1 MGAPQRQAV
10 PLAHLKKV
18 LDANRLPNGVE
29 LTPGQRNQL
38 IAQYRATEAQLAA
51 QQAAAAAAGGAPA
64 SFFSAAGHE

>member
-1 MGAPQRQAV
+1 M

-38 IAQYRATEAQLAA
+38 IAQYRATEAQQAA

-64 SFFSAAGHE
+64 SSSSAPSRE